1 MINFIIY
8 EDEKEARKM
17 FKDIILKVIGTKN
30 EKYQILEYEEYNLS
44 VQEEIIK
51 LDGKKIFILDIEV
64 PGKSGLDLA
73 RYIRKEL
80 DDWESQLIIV
90 TSHEHLKET
99 SFMTRLLMLDFV
111 SKFYECERHLKC
123 AIMDALNILDKN
135 KSFSFTKNKELYQIP
150 YSSILYIEKSKD
162 DTSSML
168 VTNKSK
174 QIVKMSISEIWKK
187 LEKDDRFFKTS
198 CNCIVNLVNV
208 IRVDFASS
216 IIYFEDNNINSLSRQ
231 KRKELKEKLGKR
243 KSGITI
249 KNNTTSKI

>member
-8 EDEKEARKM
+8 EDEKESRKM

-30 EKYQILEYEEYNLS
+30 KKYQILEYEKYDLS

-123 AIMDALNILDKN
+123 ALTDALNILDKN
-135 KSFSFTKNKELYQIP
+135 RSFSFTKNKELYQIP
-150 YSSILYIEKSKD
+150 YSSILYIKKSED
-162 DTSSML
+162 DYSSVL
-168 VTNKSK
+168 VTSKTK
-174 QIVKMSISEIWKK
+174 QIVRMSISEIWKK

-198 CNCIVNLVNV
+198 RNCIVNLSN
-208 IRVDFASS
+208 IIKVDFTNST
-216 IIYFEDNNINSLSRQ
+216 IYFEKNKIKSLSRQ
-231 KRKELKEKLGKR
+231 KKKELKEQLGKR
-243 KSGITI
+243 KSSTNSID
-249 KNNTTSKI
+249 NTTSRL